1 MSEAAARARWLRRLR
16 RNRNVVT
23 GALIVVL
30 VALAA
35 LFAEAIST
43 HDPRRLNPA
52 NRLRPPTLEH
62 YLGTDEFGR
71 DVWSLVVHG
80 SQVSLLVGATTMVL
94 TSLGAISRS
103 PSATSC
109 RTASGRCSYRG
120 ASSSLTRSSPRR
132 SWASWASGCR
142 PTFRRGAT

>member
-52 NRLRPPTLEH
+52 NRL
-62 YLGTDEFGR
+62 
-71 DVWSLVVHG
+71 
-80 SQVSLLVGATTMVL
+80 
-94 TSLGAISRS
+94 
-103 PSATSC
+103 
-109 RTASGRCSYRG
+109 
-120 ASSSLTRSSPRR
+120 
-132 SWASWASGCR
+132 
-142 PTFRRGAT
+142 

>member
-94 TSLGAISRS
+94 TSLG
-103 PSATSC
+103 
-109 RTASGRCSYRG
+109 
-120 ASSSLTRSSPRR
+120 R